1 MTPLSR
7 NDEAILKVFS
17 ASWQW
22 FSISGLDFWSWS
34 YSIYVKTMFNFFS
47 QPQESYIVRKAEIVN
62 WYNFAKTSK
71 KWSTFFL
78 KLMHIQYGGRYQHI
92 LTYSGHNNAL
102 RITYQ
107 RANLL
112 WHCFDGKTPRYCFE
126 NNWFVIPGQPGEGE
140 GKAFRYEKDVPN
152 AILLYIFESW

>member
-34 YSIYVKTMFNFFS
+34 YSIYVKTMFNFFLNLRS
-47 QPQESYIVRKAEIVN
+47 HISSGKPKLWIGIILPRPQKSDQL
-62 WYNFAKTSK
+62 
-71 KWSTFFL
+71 FFL
-78 KLMHIQYGGRYQHI
+78 KLMHIQYGGRYQHV

-112 WHCFDGKTPRYCFE
+112 WHFFMAKLPGNVLKTT
-126 NNWFVIPGQPGEGE
+126 G
-140 GKAFRYEKDVPN
+140 
-152 AILLYIFESW
+152 LYSRTAGWGWWKSL

>member
-1 MTPLSR
+1 MFQVSRMNSFHWCRFLLVQRVLDKHKKSCSNICHQIFVTPLSR

-78 KLMHIQYGGRYQHI
+78 KLMHIQYGGRYQHV

-112 WHCFDGKTPRYCFE
+112 WHFFDGKTP
-126 NNWFVIPGQPGEGE
+126 W
-140 GKAFRYEKDVPN
+140 
-152 AILLYIFESW
+152 